1 MAKQLVAKTPLMG
14 TFLSA
19 EEAEELLEVET
30 GAGWPLAP
38 VTIRERMELLEHME
52 AQQEA
57 LAAKLAETV
66 KAAETAEVEAEEAPV
81 PETSAALV
89 QSQAQEAAFVVWL
102 SVRRTAPGL
111 TLEERQAGD
120 WNTSSALIEEILVE
134 VAARRDSS
142 DLLAYAMELG
152 QQVRLLRGLPT
163 EGKAAGGLA
172 TPESEPLKS
181 SETAENTETS

>member
-57 LAAKLAETV
+57 LAAKLAEAV
-66 KAAETAEVEAEEAPV
+66 NDAETETADV

-120 WNTSSALIEEILVE
+120 WNTSPALIEEILVE
-134 VAARRDSS
+134 VAARRDSN
-142 DLLAYAMELG
+142 DLLAYAMQLG
-152 QQVRLLRGLPT
+152 QQVRLLRGLPM
-163 EGKAAGGLA
+163 EGKAEGGLA

-181 SETAENTETS
+181 SETAENTEMS